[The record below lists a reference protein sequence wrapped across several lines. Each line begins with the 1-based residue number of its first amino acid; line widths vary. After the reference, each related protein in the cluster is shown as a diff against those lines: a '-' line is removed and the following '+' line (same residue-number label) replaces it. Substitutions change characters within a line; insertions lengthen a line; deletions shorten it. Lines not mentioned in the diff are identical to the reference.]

1 MAANITSQLIHHLI
15 LAPTYPNMGSHN
27 MKTAI
32 EIDDELF
39 ASIQRVA
46 HEMNTTVNALVEQ
59 GLQMALTE
67 IQANCGPW
75 KWRPLVAQGGGLT
88 DEFKN
93 ASWEQIRDEIYR
105 GHGA

>member
-1 MAANITSQLIHHLI
+1 
-15 LAPTYPNMGSHN
+15 
-27 MKTAI
+27 MKMTI

-39 ASIQRVA
+39 ESVQRVA
-46 HEMNTTVNALVEQ
+46 REMSTTVDALVEQ
-59 GLQMALTE
+59 GLQRVLTE
-67 IQANCGPW
+67 MEA
-75 KWRPLVAQGGGLT
+75 RPSQLPPIATFVGGGLT